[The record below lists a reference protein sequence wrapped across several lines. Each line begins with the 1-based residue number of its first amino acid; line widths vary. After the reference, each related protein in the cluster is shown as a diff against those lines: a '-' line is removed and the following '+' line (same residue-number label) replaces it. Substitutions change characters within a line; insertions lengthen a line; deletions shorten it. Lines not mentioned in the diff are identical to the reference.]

1 MNYVICINEDCH
13 GFIGIAA
20 DYLAAI
26 DFLIKENWLDDY
38 EITDEG
44 ILVGEKFG
52 EKWVEAIENLGLQKF
67 NDVFLDRFYL
77 EKRKIHYKYH
87 E

>member
-1 MNYVICINEDCH
+1 MNYVICINEECH

-20 DYLAAI
+20 SYISAI
-26 DFLIKENWLDDY
+26 DFLIKNNWLDDN

-52 EKWVEAIENLGLQKF
+52 EKWVEAIENLELEKF
-67 NDVFLDRFYL
+67 NDVFMNTFYL
-77 EKRKIHYKYH
+77 ERKKVYSKYS

>member
-1 MNYVICINEDCH
+1 MDFVICINEECH
-13 GFIGIAA
+13 GLIGIAA
-20 DYLAAI
+20 NYLAAI
-26 DFLIKENWLDDY
+26 DFLIKKQWLDDN

-52 EKWVEAIENLGLQKF
+52 EKWIEAIENLGLPKF
-67 NDVFLDRFYL
+67 NEVFLDRFYL
-77 EKRKIHYKYH
+77 ERREVHHKYH